1 MKIVE
6 REIKGRKGCDKR
18 HDVSCRMP
26 HRASGLTS
34 RAPWPKVKLEA
45 IGKVITGMT
54 PPTKHQAYYGDDY
67 LFVTPSDLGFDSY
80 FISKTERCVSQ
91 QGYEKYRN
99 RFIPAMSTMYTCIG
113 STIGKIGLSRKTVLT
128 NQQINSIIPNDA
140 HDARFVYYL
149 MRSLTNEIRALNAGC
164 AVPIIN
170 KGDFEN
176 IDVPLV
182 PLPVQRRIV
191 GILSAYDDLIENN
204 RRRIAILEETARLT
218 YRKWFG
224 GAEQSWVAK
233 LGKVSDFFDV
243 SIGRTPPRKNEE
255 CFSAESTDLKWLSIK
270 DMRASRVFVLDTTE
284 KLTKAG
290 IEKTHIHVSPP
301 GTIFLSFKLTG
312 GEVVI
317 AGDSMATNEA
327 IAHFET
333 NDRALRDYTYFYLS
347 SFQYDKL
354 GSTSAIARAINSDIV
369 RKMDFV
375 FPARNVLERFG
386 KDVAPMFDQIENLT
400 RQNASLAA
408 ARDMLLPRLMKGGV
422 A

>member
-34 RAPWPKVKLEA
+34 RAPWPKVKLGE
-45 IGKVITGMT
+45 IGRVAMCKRVLNRETADTGEIPFFKIGTFGKKANAFITRD
-54 PPTKHQAYYGDDY
+54 KFEYYRTHY
-67 LFVTPSDLGFDSY
+67 SY
-80 FISKTERCVSQ
+80 PKKGNVLISAA
-91 QGYEKYRN
+91 G
-99 RFIPAMSTMYTCIG
+99 
-113 STIGKIGLSRKTVLT
+113 TIGRLVVFNGESAYFQDSNIVWLEHDGQRLCDKYLYYFLLGHEWQFTQGATIQRLYNDDVRNTE
-128 NQQINSIIPNDA
+128 IP
-140 HDARFVYYL
+140 L
-149 MRSLTNEIRALNAGC
+149 
-164 AVPIIN
+164 P
-170 KGDFEN
+170 
-176 IDVPLV
+176 
-182 PLPVQRRIV
+182 PLPVQRRIAD
-191 GILSAYDDLIENN
+191 ILSAYDDLIENN

-255 CFSAESTDLKWLSIK
+255 CFSTESTDLKWLSIK

-301 GTIFLSFKLTG
+301 GTIFLSFKLTV

-400 RQNASLAA
+400 RQNVALAA
-408 ARDMLLPRLMKGGV
+408 ARDMLLPRLMTNKLRKE